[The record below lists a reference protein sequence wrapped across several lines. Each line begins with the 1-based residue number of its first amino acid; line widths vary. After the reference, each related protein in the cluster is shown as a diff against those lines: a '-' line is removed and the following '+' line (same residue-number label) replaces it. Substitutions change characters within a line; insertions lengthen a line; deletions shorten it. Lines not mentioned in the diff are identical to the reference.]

1 MTTPVNDDAIIAI
14 KDLIERSIPEKVMT
28 VGAPDTPPE
37 SALTFL
43 LRHPAFTLES
53 LTAAVDA
60 RRPTPRDRRGK
71 VVLTGLQSFIDYVN
85 RMKQWNTV
93 LFADNANRSITAV
106 FDYHDPL
113 NEPAGVLDSGDVEFV
128 SVEHTAPEPR
138 WGRSRA
144 HFAFPFSTQ
153 WMAWAESNEKPLDQS
168 KLAEH
173 IEENILDVANITDP
187 AAIPSASIREV
198 IENLT
203 LRLGGTKDLIQ
214 AARGF
219 RVHATEQV
227 ATAVNLSSGEVSI
240 TYDQS
245 HTQAGE
251 SPGKVTVPTAFI
263 LSIPVFHGDPNPEGL
278 LVLLRYRKDGPAV
291 KWTYMVYSMKST
303 LDRTF
308 RSACDKIRDQVALPL
323 FYGAPAPMEGA

>member
-1 MTTPVNDDAIIAI
+1 MTTPVNGDAIAAI
-14 KDLIERSIPEKVMT
+14 KEIVERQIATQVHT

-43 LRHPAFTLES
+43 LRHPA
-53 LTAAVDA
+53 LTAENVTSAVDA
-60 RRPTPRDRRGK
+60 RRPTPRDRRGT

-85 RMKQWNTV
+85 RMKQLNTV
-93 LFADNANRSITAV
+93 LFADNERRSITAI
-106 FDYHDPL
+106 FDYHDRMT
-113 NEPAGVLDSGDVEFV
+113 EPVEGLEKGDVEYV
-128 SVEHTAPEPR
+128 PLGDGTPQPR

-153 WMAWAESNEKPLDQS
+153 WTAWAESNEKPLDQGR
-168 KLAEH
+168 LAEH

-187 AAIPSASIREV
+187 KAIPSASIRDV

-203 LRLGGTKDLIQ
+203 LRLGGTKELIQ

-227 ATAVNLSSGEVSI
+227 AAAVNLSSGEVSV

-251 SPGKVTVPTAFI
+251 SLGKVTVPTAFI

-278 LVLLRYRKDGPAV
+278 LVLLRYRKDGPAIR
-291 KWTYMVYSMKST
+291 WTYMVYSMKST

-323 FYGAPAPMEGA
+323 FYGAPAITEKF

>member
-1 MTTPVNDDAIIAI
+1 MTTPVNGDAIAAI
-14 KDLIERSIPEKVMT
+14 KDLVERLIPERVVT

-43 LRHPAFTLES
+43 LRHPALIAES
-53 LTAAVDA
+53 LTSAVDA
-60 RRPTPRDRRGK
+60 RRPTPRDRRGT

-85 RMKQWNTV
+85 RMKEPNTV

-113 NEPAGVLDSGDVEFV
+113 NEPMEGLERGDVV
-128 SVEHTAPEPR
+128 YVPLDDGQPR

-153 WMAWAESNEKPLDQS
+153 WTAWAEANEKPLDQG

-227 ATAVNLSSGEVSI
+227 AAAVNLSSGEVSI

-308 RSACDKIRDQVALPL
+308 RSACDKIRNQVALPL
-323 FYGAPAPMEGA
+323 FYGKDAPQDKA

>member
-1 MTTPVNDDAIIAI
+1 MTTPVNGDAIIAI
-14 KDLIERSIPEKVMT
+14 KEIVEQQIATQVHT
-28 VGAPDTPPE
+28 VVAPGEPAE
-37 SALTFL
+37 SALTYL
-43 LRHPAFTLES
+43 LRHPALTADNV
-53 LTAAVDA
+53 TAAVDA
-60 RRPTPRDRRGK
+60 RRRTPRDRRGT

-85 RMKQWNTV
+85 RMKQPNTV
-93 LFADNANRSITAV
+93 LFADNANRSITAI
-106 FDYHDPL
+106 FDYHDPI
-113 NEPAGVLDSGDVEFV
+113 NGPAGVLDGGDAEFTLI
-128 SVEHTAPEPR
+128 EHTAPEPR

-153 WMAWAESNEKPLDQS
+153 WAAWAEANEKSLDQS

-278 LVLLRYRKDGPAV
+278 LVLLRYRKDGPAI

-308 RSACDKIRDQVALPL
+308 RSACDKIRDQVDLPL
-323 FYGAPAPMEGA
+323 FYGAPAPTERA